1 LKVVCDTSVLIAF
14 DTLKKTKILF
24 KLFSN
29 IIIPEGVYNELRV
42 DQMGFELEE
51 GIMVKKIANID
62 LYRSLCLK
70 LDEGES
76 ESITL
81 ALEEKPDFIL
91 LDDKDARKEAMS
103 LGLNVIGTVGL
114 LLLSKKKGFITS
126 VTEEIS
132 KLENRINF
140 RLSEDLKQLIINKA
154 GE

>member
-1 LKVVCDTSVLIAF
+1 
-14 DTLKKTKILF
+14 
-24 KLFSN
+24 
-29 IIIPEGVYNELRV
+29 
-42 DQMGFELEE
+42 
-51 GIMVKKIANID
+51 
-62 LYRSLCLK
+62 
-70 LDEGES
+70 
-76 ESITL
+76 L

-154 GE
+154 GD